1 MAQSD
6 PLRVAHYSH
15 TAADQKG
22 LFINLPAVSEAST
35 LLQRILDGIE
45 GLRTDIARLDTKM
58 ANLDSK
64 IAVE

>member
-1 MAQSD
+1 MAQAD

-22 LFINLPAVSEAST
+22 LFINMPAVFEAPT
-35 LLQRILDGIE
+35 LQRILDGIE

-58 ANLDSK
+58 TNLDSK